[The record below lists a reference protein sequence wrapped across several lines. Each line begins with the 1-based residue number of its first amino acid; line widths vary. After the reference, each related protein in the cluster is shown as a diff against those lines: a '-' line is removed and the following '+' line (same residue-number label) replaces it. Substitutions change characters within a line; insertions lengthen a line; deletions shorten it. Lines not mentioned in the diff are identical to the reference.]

1 MKLKAPK
8 TWQLI
13 VILVVVFILAIGG
26 SFLAVYLT
34 TGFKPKQVYPQEIVV
49 EDLQQNYHTQNS
61 QYEVAS
67 DFKLMIK
74 SPTEEVTEKGITF
87 SFKQGI
93 SVTRTDD
100 GKISDGIIIVP
111 ENVSLDEEFTVELVQ
126 ASYLDKSGQTFLSNA
141 GGISELVITTQ
152 NKQLSSS
159 SIKIAVDVP
168 VHEITLSLKDA
179 TTGADLGTEG
189 EENKIAENTNFVVET
204 TFYPQ
209 ASRWLFSDDKNSNI
223 TEKREKQVFFNL
235 ENSESVVFEYNGGD
249 VYFSAGS
256 ETSSDNII
264 KAYGFN
270 NAKQQLSFFESNSQ
284 IAGIPL
290 YSEAIRVLSTDESAV
305 KSQIEVN
312 VVEANVGSFEI
323 RDTSTLQWE
332 ITTNKLFRLSAGT
345 SALSDKDIN
354 INISDIHANDLSGM
368 IKNVGLRIS
377 SVKNKET
384 QDAVDLSLVM
394 VKGGESVLVGE
405 NEYVLINSQVK
416 DLKHAYWEISTNG
429 EYQIVA
435 EVVLIVEN
443 ENGEKEIFVDKES
456 STPVVHQV
464 YFTSVEKQDEPVYW
478 QEGLEETG
486 ISITIIYDNAGNV
499 IPSQYKDDLSAI
511 SFVPAE
517 NTYQKKVFFAYYDGA
532 LAEGT
537 LADYIALTS
546 EGYGSYTIG
555 EEAKTLWPLMGS
567 ELVVKDALDFN
578 IIFAS
583 VRTDAYGNAIMTA
596 DGKYQLIEFSKP
608 IAVSAKKTLQGF
620 ESADLQIGGEYLVE
634 GADVFA
640 IPTGTNEAFTLNLK
654 LKSGDGEIFKEEYN
668 NGRVSFYATEDADG
682 KIIRDD
688 IFIFGEPN
696 VTGDQVSVVV
706 DINDK
711 TIEERLGQDFYVYIS
726 YNNSISVNSWRAEP
740 TGGDYYA
747 AVKIYTQTPNQI
759 INEDLAGQTF
769 NVEQVLQ
776 SNGSGKLTITGGK
789 LTAPID
795 DVDDFNKLI
804 NGDEDSGK
812 AGTKVLDQYGREFSY
827 SYNILSSNAETVGV
841 TSLGGNKQGLAFGNG
856 NVEGVVITVSAASVN
871 YTFTINAK
879 SVGIVKITVNDEDQ
893 HNTANVSYSVLGKK
907 NTEGSLLLKEI
918 VEVYVQ
924 GEGGNEVEYDPAAYT
939 FRISEAFISSVD
951 ASLWDMFS
959 INNGAANYQDRNLN
973 EIAILQNFGQ
983 DITIPFVASNESG
996 SLNFT
1001 FNLKIEKYLT
1011 DGDNNFNSVNYQIKD
1026 VVSGV
1031 RESDKPSNA
1040 QPNEVLVYA
1049 GYRINLN
1056 DVLKVV
1062 VADDASNFSWGGI
1075 DKYQGYGD
1083 SAYILKEWANTELG
1097 GSEIGKIET
1106 FGGAE
1111 EGYNGIVGTYITFN
1125 DVYQPVRKTFR
1136 LYTYFDGEGKG
1147 NTYAYYREVTV
1158 YILPNFE
1165 IIPAGGAEAAT
1176 LSLADVLDSQDEKT
1190 FANYF
1195 DFARITENNQSLNQS
1210 KQNTTLDDSV
1220 FTDIRV
1226 YNSNDNKSQS
1236 NLNKTIAFEG
1246 DGLFLRF
1253 KEIALSLNYN
1263 ELSRD
1268 VYVVA
1273 YYDNEEVAEC
1283 KLTLDPGVDREAL
1296 VEKGAGDWL
1305 ANTVIYDGIKMIMI
1319 AENEL
1324 VFTKTTVNGLTA
1336 RVSSSG
1342 TSAYSIYG
1350 TGNEQTI
1357 SFRID
1362 QTYQAGED
1370 YYISI
1375 YLSGV
1380 VRGEGSVE
1388 DRTKD
1393 IVTIK
1398 WPMFMSAVGDIF
1410 ASYQT
1415 TEDDLKTI
1423 IDGSHA
1429 ANEKDA
1435 GKEYLLIAPDTIKGK
1450 AYLISNNG
1458 EIYLLE
1464 NDNVIS
1470 GGTQNGITLNDL
1482 SYTVTVSDDGKS
1494 IVSLIPQAGGSSISM
1509 NVSVGGV
1516 FAVDGTTYYVK
1527 DIYEDEEN
1535 EGKFIVELYH
1545 VSLFNEEGYSLTK
1558 GTFGWEFT
1566 QFAGQDVL
1574 LGFNAKTLAEKSIM
1588 VAFEMP
1594 NEFTDFMEATTNTNI
1609 LGIKNI
1615 SSADKT
1621 AISAYIWIVQTRYG
1635 NTIRY
1640 KYNLSIKPNG
1650 EIAQPVYPFGGNT
1663 EAIDVGAEEVTV
1675 DLSAAMGA
1683 DTQHN
1688 GEKRISDEF
1697 KYYNDGGKEPAGEA
1711 TLTIKQAM
1719 IGDQVLTISEDGFS
1733 VTDARFNIS
1742 LDGMEVTFKN
1752 LSNAENVSVTLL
1764 RSYKDVYNGDI
1775 EYNFSINAQ
1784 NIEYYVQY
1792 TGLTEDVWVL
1802 SSGDISALTVTTM
1815 QRNETGASSNVDVT
1829 KVETIMT
1836 HDFAKAETWDG
1847 EEETATDASK
1857 YYIYY
1862 DYKNTSGNNL
1872 KIKTPAFI
1880 SNDTTYHIYF
1890 SVEGKVIASLNVFV
1904 PATVVATQKGET
1916 GEATGVLYAGKTYSW
1931 DEMVKLEADEGKTL
1945 TVDSIE
1951 ISGDGKDYAQGTTEE
1966 DKKAI
1971 LFESAM
1977 ADQEVTLKF
1986 NYIVTGQEDPKGQP
2000 GHVVFNYTIKA
2011 NFKPNANV
2019 QIGNVIGKETGTGK
2033 LLDFVSAT
2041 LGDSNGIGENH
2052 PLLNKLKIE
2061 SYQPQDANVVPTTGA
2076 VNIADKNVQIT
2087 PNYVGVNTP
2096 TSVAI
2101 TFGYY
2106 TENADKPLFTFST
2119 RVSLTVLPA
2128 VSITPNYPQPGENV
2142 LTYESLAFGGENIYI
2157 ENFFNGKADFAN
2169 AARLVVTNKTD
2180 SESEAIDYEANF
2192 SCKVLS
2198 QSNNITITAALL
2210 NEGTLEVEKTGTSGS
2225 MFATLEVIYKG
2236 VRATY
2241 TIYFFDKVITST
2253 QNATINHSGTQET
2266 VYADRTQI
2274 SGLGGR
2280 YRLAELYV
2288 NGNAIVDS
2296 VYDIWVREIV
2306 TTEGDEQKKPKEV
2319 YLTSFLMKNT
2329 YLSKA
2334 IYVDHGQNNLVYEDG
2349 KLMFTDSSNQKYE
2362 VIFKINN
2369 AAASGVEFSRLAGR
2383 VEYRYATM
2391 DGSSILITSDDLVI
2405 VDNSDNIA
2413 WNDNKGNLEIQYTI
2427 GESGT
2432 EQGATS
2438 IELIQAIDIMVERAY
2453 NAGNPTAIDV
2463 EAHKESVYR
2472 LVDLAGIK
2480 YASTGKQI
2488 TMEDVVSTGAQL
2500 SVKILDAT
2508 QQTFGNTGKY
2518 FKYQAGPEN
2527 PYLLFSDIVN
2537 NDTDKIVYDFYLYA
2551 QGCAVDGD
2559 YALVEFTYTVGG
2571 LTETFDIAFRIVP
2584 DYQVTV
2590 GGSTIAEAG
2599 VIYEDQDYVTNQ
2611 ETPYTMTPD
2620 GETNI
2625 LIAGSTTNADEH
2637 PILSVVRKNWNSDNI
2652 ASSFNYQI
2660 KVQEAGVGYNAKTTI
2675 GKLDLD
2681 DSGYWKKETQQVDE
2695 KTKQDVYTNNSANT
2709 VLIKP
2714 TKVMFGEK
2722 LYRVEVSDVF
2732 GYMIIFYFKLQ
2743 PDSDQTPVVYEAE
2756 STLSFVEGAGFDV
2769 GVIYD
2774 EITID
2779 QETKEV
2785 SGTGGDGESS
2795 TEVTTTIATRLG
2807 QTPNTTS
2814 VTAIILQ
2821 NINAW
2826 GFLGDV
2832 GADADQLTAAGL
2844 SEKYLKAPAL
2854 GDVTISDI
2862 TFKYDENTRESVGVI
2877 ATDYVIMNGT
2887 TEVAINQTIE
2897 LGDITYTYK
2906 SFEGKNIILQ
2916 ASIDITTVNNP
2927 EEPENNGDFIT
2938 LNGTAYKLTIAE
2950 NAITKQDE
2958 IKQIGDKTLE
2968 TPCPIAEGGSFKI
2981 DNKTFLLQ
2989 LDDEGELTGFTVEYE
3004 SDDVKSADIS
3014 GGKHTHTAEIS
3025 LDFEDNKTTTLNCK
3039 QKTGRGAYLATDR
3052 SLRALTNVEDK
3063 EVSGGSEEEGQG
3075 SQQETTIDRW
3085 DNVPYRDLS
3094 NKQFTVPTMPGWIY
3108 GANDNT
3114 DITVVITLAYK
3125 QGVVG
3130 EEETCEVS
3138 YNANIT
3144 RNLKFTSKK
3153 TVVMDGQSFNL
3164 GEYIETELRNGTETP
3179 ATTFYDDTL
3188 LVKIPA
3194 QGQVQLSITFKEGE
3208 NETNVTRTIIN
3219 DNTGRIVSSYISL
3232 SEWYGKT
3239 LDTNVDIYINWSS
3252 PSEGASVWFRNAENK
3267 PSPQA
3272 MPNINTNRI
3281 RLPGNGTDAVV
3292 TYEMAL
3298 LIQDGQQQPV
3308 ITVWNGETNK
3318 NIKTGEKIKYNE
3330 IEYTVSF
3337 DNFNTLI
3344 LTDGQGNEYL
3354 GGEKT
3359 KIQKLTSDTLY
3370 IEHAGRISGSDYF
3383 SVKKS
3388 YVIKI
3393 GEGETAEFYQYK
3405 HDFKLTTL
3413 YTYFDDGLT
3422 GGQTIKTITRES
3434 GDKNIGWDSKNGYKI
3449 PINVWGDGITLYQ
3462 AADSTTGNLQQAAK
3476 GVNLGDMTEDNYKTL
3491 RFDVAPYAGV
3501 PPTAFFDDDDGKTL
3515 WTGANYQIGQNQYIR
3530 VNVYVKVSGGPDQ
3543 PLWQDRSGEKLLG
3556 FIILYLTEE
3565 TDAQQPSN

>member
-49 EDLQQNYHTQNS
+49 EDLQQNYYTQNS

-87 SFKQGI
+87 SFKQGV

-126 ASYLDKSGQTFLSNA
+126 ASYLDKSGQPFLSNA

-152 NKQLSSS
+152 NKRLSSS

-179 TTGADLGTEG
+179 TTGADLGAEG

-486 ISITIIYDNAGNV
+486 ISITIIYDNVGNV

-596 DGKYQLIEFSKP
+596 DGKYQLIEISQP

-640 IPTGTNEAFTLNLK
+640 IPTGTNEGFTLNLK
-654 LKSGDGEIFKEEYN
+654 LKSGDEEIFKEEYN

-726 YNNSISVNSWRAEP
+726 YNNSISVNTWRAEP

-827 SYNILSSNAETVGV
+827 SYNVLSSNAETVGV

-856 NVEGVVITVSAASVN
+856 NVDGVVITVSAASVN

-918 VEVYVQ
+918 VKVYVQ

-959 INNGAANYQDRNLN
+959 INNGAANYQDGNLN

-1062 VADDASNFSWGGI
+1062 VADDASKFSWGGI

-1106 FGGAE
+1106 LSGTE

-1246 DGLFLRF
+1246 EELFLRF

-1305 ANTVIYDGIKMIMI
+1305 ANTVIYDGIEMIMI

-1415 TEDDLKTI
+1415 EEDDLKTI

-1429 ANEKDA
+1429 ANEINA

-1450 AYLISNNG
+1450 AYLISNDGN
-1458 EIYLLE
+1458 IYLLE

-1470 GGTQNGITLNDL
+1470 GGTQNGITLNGL

-1516 FAVDGTTYYVK
+1516 FVVDGKTYYVK

-1535 EGKFIVELYH
+1535 EDKFIVELYQ
-1545 VSLFNEEGYSLTK
+1545 VSLFSDSEKEGYSLTK

-1566 QFAGQDVL
+1566 MFAGKDVL
-1574 LGFNAKTLAEKSIM
+1574 LGFNAKTLAEKRIT
-1588 VAFEMP
+1588 VEFEMP
-1594 NEFTDFMEATTNTNI
+1594 NEFEDFMEVTNNTNI

-1621 AISAYIWIVQTRYG
+1621 AISAYIWIVQTRDG

-1688 GEKRISDEF
+1688 GEQRISDEF

-1792 TGLTEDVWVL
+1792 TGLTEDVWKL

-1862 DYKNTSGNNL
+1862 DYQNTSGNNL

-1904 PATVVATQKGET
+1904 PATVDATQKGENVT
-1916 GEATGVLYAGKTYSW
+1916 GEEGGEVGSNILYAGKTYSW
-1931 DEMVKLEADEGKTL
+1931 DNMVGLVADAGKTL

-1966 DKKAI
+1966 GKKAI

-1986 NYIVTGQEDPKGQP
+1986 KYTVKDQGGQEDQVGQP
-2000 GHVVFNYTIKA
+2000 GYVVFNYTIKA

-2019 QIGNVIGKETGTGK
+2019 QIDNVIGKETGTGK

-2041 LGDSNGIGENH
+2041 LGDGNGIGDNH
-2052 PLLNKLKIE
+2052 PLLTKLKIE

-2076 VNIADKNVQIT
+2076 VNIADKTVQIT

-2096 TSVAI
+2096 TSVTI

-2106 TENADKPLFTFST
+2106 KENVDKPLFTFST

-2142 LTYESLAFGGENIYI
+2142 LTYESLAFGENGINI
-2157 ENFFNGKADFAN
+2157 TDFFNGKADFAN
-2169 AARLVVTNKTD
+2169 AARLVVTNKTG
-2180 SESEAIDYEANF
+2180 SQSEAIDYEANF

-2210 NEGTLEVEKTGTSGS
+2210 NKGTLKVEKTGTSGS

-2288 NGNAIVDS
+2288 SGNAIVDS

-2306 TTEGDEQKKPKEV
+2306 TTEGDEQKQPREV

-2329 YLSKA
+2329 YLSKT
-2334 IYVDHGQNNLVYEDG
+2334 IYVDHGQNKLVYEDG
-2349 KLMFTDSSNQKYE
+2349 KLMFTDSSNQKYEVE

-2391 DGSSILITSDDLVI
+2391 DGSSILITSDHLLI
-2405 VDNSDNIA
+2405 VDNSDNIK
-2413 WNDNKGNLEIQYTI
+2413 WENKEGTLTIQYKI

-2438 IELIQAIDIMVERAY
+2438 IKLIQAIDIMVERAY

-2508 QQTFGNTGKY
+2508 QQTFGNTKKH

-2625 LIAGSTTNADEH
+2625 LIAGSTANADEH

-2660 KVQEAGVGYNAKTTI
+2660 KVQKAGVGYNAETTI
-2675 GKLDLD
+2675 GKLALTSTKEGDEL
-2681 DSGYWKKETQQVDE
+2681 YWNPPDETEEE
-2695 KTKQDVYTNNSANT
+2695 KVYTNNSALNT

-2844 SEKYLKAPAL
+2844 ADKYLKAPAL

-2862 TFKYDENTRESVGVI
+2862 TFKYDENTRASVGDI
-2877 ATDYVIMNGT
+2877 ATDYVIIDK
-2887 TEVAINQTIE
+2887 TEVAINQTIK

-2916 ASIDITTVNNP
+2916 ASINITTVDNQ
-2927 EEPENNGDFIT
+2927 EKPENNGDFIT
-2938 LNGTAYKLTIAE
+2938 LNGTAYKLTIAKNE
-2950 NAITKQDE
+2950 ITKEDE
-2958 IKQIGDKTLE
+2958 ITKIGEKELE

-2989 LDDEGELTGFTVEYE
+2989 LDDGGELTSFTVEYE
-3004 SDDVKSADIS
+3004 SDDVKLANIS
-3014 GGKHTHTAEIS
+3014 GGNYTHTAEIS
-3025 LDFEDNKTTTLNCK
+3025 LDFEDGEDSKTTLNCK
-3039 QKTGRGAYLATDR
+3039 QNTDKGAYLATDR
-3052 SLRALTNVEDK
+3052 SLRALTSVDDN
-3063 EVSGGSEEEGQG
+3063 EVSGGSEEEGQDA
-3075 SQQETTIDRW
+3075 QQETTIDRW

-3144 RNLKFTSKK
+3144 RNPKFTSKK

-3188 LVKIPA
+3188 LVKVPA

-3208 NETNVTRTIIN
+3208 NKTNVTKTITN
-3219 DNTGRIVSSYISL
+3219 DITGRIVSSYISL

-3252 PSEGASVWFRNAENK
+3252 PSEGASVWYHGSQNQQSSTSENDEALTAGDN
-3267 PSPQA
+3267 QA
-3272 MPNINTNRI
+3272 TYIEIVEDTETEISFESLLVTN
-3281 RLPGNGTDAVV
+3281 
-3292 TYEMAL
+3292 
-3298 LIQDGQQQPV
+3298 
-3308 ITVWNGETNK
+3308 
-3318 NIKTGEKIKYNE
+3318 
-3330 IEYTVSF
+3330 
-3337 DNFNTLI
+3337 
-3344 LTDGQGNEYL
+3344 
-3354 GGEKT
+3354 
-3359 KIQKLTSDTLY
+3359 DTLY
-3370 IEHAGRISGSDYF
+3370 IEHDGRISGSDYF

-3422 GGQTIKTITRES
+3422 GGQTIKTITRKS
-3434 GDKNIGWDSKNGYKI
+3434 GDESILWDSDNGYKI
-3449 PINVWGDGITLYQ
+3449 PINVWGKGITLYQ
-3462 AADSTTGNLQQAAK
+3462 AQDSTTGNLQQSAD
-3476 GVNLGDMTEDNYKTL
+3476 GVVDLGTGNVDYDTL

-3501 PPTAFFDDDDGKTL
+3501 PPTAFFDDDGKTL

>member
-126 ASYLDKSGQTFLSNA
+126 ASYLDKSGQPFLSNA

-152 NKQLSSS
+152 NKRLSSS

-179 TTGADLGTEG
+179 TTGADLGAEG

-223 TEKREKQVFFNL
+223 TEKREKQVFFDL

-270 NAKQQLSFFESNSQ
+270 NAKQQRSFFESNSQ

-290 YSEAIRVLSTDESAV
+290 YSEAIRVLSRDESAV

-464 YFTSVEKQDEPVYW
+464 YFTSVEKRDEPVYW

-596 DGKYQLIEFSKP
+596 DGKYQLIEISEP

-726 YNNSISVNSWRAEP
+726 YNNSISVNTWRAEP

-856 NVEGVVITVSAASVN
+856 NVDGVVITVSAASVN
-871 YTFTINAK
+871 YAFTINAK

-918 VEVYVQ
+918 VKVYVQ

-1106 FGGAE
+1106 LSGTEA
-1111 EGYNGIVGTYITFN
+1111 GYNGIVGTYITFN

-1246 DGLFLRF
+1246 EELFLRF

-1263 ELSRD
+1263 EWSRD

-1296 VEKGAGDWL
+1296 VENGAGDWL

-1415 TEDDLKTI
+1415 EEDDLKTI

-1429 ANEKDA
+1429 ADEIDA

-1450 AYLISNNG
+1450 AYLISNDGN
-1458 EIYLLE
+1458 IYLLE

-1470 GGTQNGITLNDL
+1470 GGTQNGIILNDL

-1509 NVSVGGV
+1509 NVSVGGA

-1527 DIYEDEEN
+1527 DIYEDDEN
-1535 EGKFIVELYH
+1535 EGEFIVELYH
-1545 VSLFNEEGYSLTK
+1545 VSLFNEEGYSLIK

-1566 QFAGQDVL
+1566 MFAGQDVL
-1574 LGFNAKTLAEKSIM
+1574 LGFNAKTLAEKRIT
-1588 VAFEMP
+1588 VEFEMP
-1594 NEFTDFMEATTNTNI
+1594 NEFTDFMEVTTNTNI
-1609 LGIKNI
+1609 LSINNI

-1621 AISAYIWIVQTRYG
+1621 AISAYIWIVQTRDG

-1688 GEKRISDEF
+1688 GEQRISDKF
-1697 KYYNDGGKEPAGEA
+1697 NYYNDGVEPAGEA

-1719 IGDQVLTISEDGFS
+1719 IGDQILTISEDGFS

-1742 LDGMEVTFKN
+1742 LDGMKVTFKN

-1784 NIEYYVQY
+1784 NIEYYIQY
-1792 TGLTEDVWVL
+1792 TGLTEDVWKL

-1829 KVETIMT
+1829 KVETIIT
-1836 HDFAKAETWDG
+1836 HDFAKAETWNG
-1847 EEETATDASK
+1847 EEETATEDSK

-1862 DYKNTSGNNL
+1862 DYENTSGSNL

-1904 PATVVATQKGET
+1904 PATVKAEQKGQE

-1931 DEMVKLEADEGKTL
+1931 DKMVDLVADVEKTL

-1966 DKKAI
+1966 GKKAI

-1986 NYIVTGQEDPKGQP
+1986 NYTVKDQEDQVGQP
-2000 GHVVFNYTIKA
+2000 GYVVFNYTIKA

-2041 LGDSNGIGENH
+2041 LGGNDGIGDNH
-2052 PLLNKLKIE
+2052 PLLTKLKIE
-2061 SYQPQDANVVPTTGA
+2061 SYQPQDANVVPTTDA
-2076 VNIADKNVQIT
+2076 VDIADRNVQIT

-2142 LTYESLAFGGENIYI
+2142 LAYESLAFDGENIYI
-2157 ENFFNGKADFAN
+2157 ENFFNDKAYFAN
-2169 AARLVVTNKTD
+2169 AARLVVTKKTD
-2180 SESEAIDYEANF
+2180 SQSETIDYDNF

-2198 QSNNITITAALL
+2198 QSNNITIDAASL
-2210 NEGTLEVEKTGTSGS
+2210 NEGTLKVEKTGTSGS

-2288 NGNAIVDS
+2288 SGNAIVDS

-2306 TTEGDEQKKPKEV
+2306 TTEGDEQKQPKEV

-2329 YLSKA
+2329 YLSKT

-2349 KLMFTDSSNQKYE
+2349 KLMFTDSSNQKYEVE

-2391 DGSSILITSDDLVI
+2391 DGSSILITSDELLI

-2413 WNDNKGNLEIQYTI
+2413 WVDNKEGILTIRYKI

-2432 EQGATS
+2432 EQGETE
-2438 IELIQAIDIMVERAY
+2438 IKLIRAIDIMVERAY

-2463 EAHKESVYR
+2463 EAHKQSVYR

-2500 SVKILDAT
+2500 SVKILNAT
-2508 QQTFGNTGKY
+2508 QQTFGNTDKY
-2518 FKYQAGPEN
+2518 FKYQAGAEN

-2559 YALVEFTYTVGG
+2559 YALVEFTYTVGS
-2571 LTETFDIAFRIVP
+2571 LTETFEIAFRIVP

-2660 KVQEAGVGYNAKTTI
+2660 KVQEAGVGYNAETTI
-2675 GKLDLD
+2675 GKLALTSTKEGDEL
-2681 DSGYWKKETQQVDE
+2681 YWNPPDETEEE
-2695 KTKQDVYTNNSANT
+2695 KVYTNNSALNT

-2832 GADADQLTAAGL
+2832 GANKDQLTAAGL

-2862 TFKYDENTRESVGVI
+2862 TFKYDENTRASVGVI

-2887 TEVAINQTIE
+2887 SEVAINQTIE

-2906 SFEGKNIILQ
+2906 SFEGKNVILQ
-2916 ASIDITTVNNP
+2916 ASINITP
-2927 EEPENNGDFIT
+2927 GDDQENENENDKFIT

-2958 IKQIGDKTLE
+2958 IKQIGDKMLE

-2981 DNKTFLLQ
+2981 DNKTFLLR
-2989 LDDEGELTGFTVEYE
+2989 LDDEGELTTFTVEYE
-3004 SDDVKSADIS
+3004 SDDVVAKD
-3014 GGKHTHTAEIS
+3014 TTAKEYTATIS
-3025 LDFEDNKTTTLNCK
+3025 LDFEDDKTTLNCK
-3039 QKTGRGAYLATDR
+3039 KNTDKGAYLATDR

-3075 SQQETTIDRW
+3075 EQQKATIDRW

-3125 QGVVG
+3125 QGVEG

-3144 RNLKFTSKK
+3144 RNPKFTSKK

-3164 GEYIETELRNGTETP
+3164 GEYIETGLRNGTETP
-3179 ATTFYDDTL
+3179 KTTFYDDTL
-3188 LVKIPA
+3188 LVKVPA

-3208 NETNVTRTIIN
+3208 NKTNVTRTIIN

-3252 PSEGASVWFRNAENK
+3252 PSEGASVWYHGSQNQQSSTSENDEALTA
-3267 PSPQA
+3267 SDNQA
-3272 MPNINTNRI
+3272 TYIEIVEDTETEISFESLLVTN
-3281 RLPGNGTDAVV
+3281 
-3292 TYEMAL
+3292 
-3298 LIQDGQQQPV
+3298 
-3308 ITVWNGETNK
+3308 
-3318 NIKTGEKIKYNE
+3318 
-3330 IEYTVSF
+3330 
-3337 DNFNTLI
+3337 
-3344 LTDGQGNEYL
+3344 
-3354 GGEKT
+3354 
-3359 KIQKLTSDTLY
+3359 DTLY
-3370 IEHAGRISGSDYF
+3370 VEHDGRISGSDYF

-3393 GEGETAEFYQYK
+3393 GDGETAQFYQYK

-3422 GGQTIKTITRES
+3422 GGQTIKTITRKS
-3434 GDKNIGWDSKNGYKI
+3434 GDENIWWDNDNGYKI
-3449 PINVWGDGITLYQ
+3449 PINVWGNGITLYQ
-3462 AADSTTGNLQQAAK
+3462 AKDSTTGNLQQSAD
-3476 GVNLGDMTEDNYKTL
+3476 GVVDLGTGNVDYNTL

-3501 PPTAFFDDDDGKTL
+3501 PPTAFFDEDGKTL

-3543 PLWQDRSGEKLLG
+3543 PLWQDRSGEKQLG
-3556 FIILYLTEE
+3556 FIILYLTGE